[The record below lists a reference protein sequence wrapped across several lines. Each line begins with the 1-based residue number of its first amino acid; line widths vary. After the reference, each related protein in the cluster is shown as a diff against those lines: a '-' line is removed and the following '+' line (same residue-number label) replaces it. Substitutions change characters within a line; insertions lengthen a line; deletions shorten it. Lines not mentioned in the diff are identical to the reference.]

1 MIYQPPPRR
10 PSRHAD
16 AAVTALLRA
25 AGAVVLGATL
35 TIVYV
40 VVVLVLP

>member
-1 MIYQPPPRR
+1 MTYQPRR

-25 AGAVVLGATL
+25 AGAALFAFTLAVV
-35 TIVYV
+35 Y
-40 VVVLVLP
+40 VVVLVLT